1 MASCRKPLLF
11 LTLKHSQVL
20 EACGWDT
27 AIHRIVRTKQ
37 KCVLFLFLF
46 QTSCTITKSWLVRH
60 GLISTSAKLN
70 QNMKENLRFY
80 LKINCLTRRGCIKVT
95 YGCGGR
101 VQASAY
107 QEVGGGE
114 KNLDSHSAVFYCFG
128 SLSVFSTSV
137 GDQLYPSLWQQQE
150 ELDELTGAG
159 KRLSFVQVNAVLQIH
174 ITGDS
179 LQHPRDER

>member
-1 MASCRKPLLF
+1 M
-11 LTLKHSQVL
+11 
-20 EACGWDT
+20 
-27 AIHRIVRTKQ
+27 
-37 KCVLFLFLF
+37 
-46 QTSCTITKSWLVRH
+46 
-60 GLISTSAKLN
+60 
-70 QNMKENLRFY
+70 
-80 LKINCLTRRGCIKVT
+80 T